1 MENLKD
7 MEKNGNYFVREDIVS
22 EQHVHHKDEYREK
35 KRDKV
40 IFTSTILEETT
51 PQPKRKED
59 YEKSEYFLGQFN
71 IKKVVLLGELRR
83 RS

>member
-1 MENLKD
+1 MKNLKD
-7 MEKNGNYFVREDIVS
+7 MEKNENYFVREDFVREDLVS

-59 YEKSEYFLGQFN
+59 YEKSEYFLG
-71 IKKVVLLGELRR
+71 
-83 RS
+83 